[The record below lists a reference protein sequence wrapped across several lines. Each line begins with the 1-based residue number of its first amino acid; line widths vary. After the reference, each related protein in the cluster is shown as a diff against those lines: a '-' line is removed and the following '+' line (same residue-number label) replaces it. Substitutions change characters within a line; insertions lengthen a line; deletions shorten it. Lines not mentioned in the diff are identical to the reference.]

1 LIGGKQLAELMIEHD
16 VGVAVSKSFKLKKL
30 DLDFFEPE

>member
-1 LIGGKQLAELMIEHD
+1 MIEHD
-16 VGVAVSKSFKLKKL
+16 VGVAVSKSFKLEKL